1 MRREPKIKVMKIK
14 VANKFLHVTAIG
26 TLILGLITGG
36 LLGLFYCFI
45 FGLCLGQLIV
55 NGKREKN
62 EEL

>member
-1 MRREPKIKVMKIK
+1 MEIK
-14 VANKFLHVTAIG
+14 VANKFLHVTAVG

-36 LLGLFYCFI
+36 LLGIFYCFI

-55 NGKREKN
+55 NSKREKN

>member
-14 VANKFLHVTAIG
+14 VANKFLHVTAVG

-36 LLGLFYCFI
+36 LLGLVYCFI

-55 NGKREKN
+55 NGKRKKN
-62 EEL
+62 EKL

>member
-1 MRREPKIKVMKIK
+1 MKIK

-36 LLGLFYCFI
+36 LLGLVYCFI

-55 NGKREKN
+55 NGKRKKN

>member
-36 LLGLFYCFI
+36 LLGIFYSFI